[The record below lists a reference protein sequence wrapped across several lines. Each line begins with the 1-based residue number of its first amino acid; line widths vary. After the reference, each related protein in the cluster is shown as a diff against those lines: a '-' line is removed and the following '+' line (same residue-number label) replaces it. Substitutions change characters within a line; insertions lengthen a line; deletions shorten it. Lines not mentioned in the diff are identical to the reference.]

1 MNVIKQYVNAVER
14 RLRLDRQ
21 TKLRVMND
29 LASDLQSRLDAGET
43 LAEIEADLGS
53 PAELAANLNAAFPEH
68 QRPASPWRWLFA
80 AAAALLALWMALA
93 SMPAQTSGIIG
104 GADGPTAIVVTAS
117 GPDFS
122 LFGLFCALAAAF
134 LYLGWCRCGRPRRY
148 GAAIARF
155 AWRWLR
161 LGCRHFLPHS
171 ALFPKAAARRPPRSA
186 VSGCRRCCA
195 AAYGS
200 PCLCWSLPFGGCAPP
215 AIARRRPADR
225 PSLLR
230 SILPELRSAPP
241 ARPGSGAGS
250 GRRKRHTRRQRSG
263 AKMRPALW

>member
-1 MNVIKQYVNAVER
+1 MNAIKQYVNAVER

-134 LYLGWCRCGRPRRY
+134 LYLGWWRCGRPRRY
-148 GAAIARF
+148 GAAIALS
-155 AWRWLR
+155 AVCLVLAA
-161 LGCRHFLPHS
+161 LGLP
-171 ALFPKAAARRPPRSA
+171 ALFAAQHAFSESGGTAAAALS
-186 VSGCRRCCA
+186 SI
-195 AAYGS
+195 
-200 PCLCWSLPFGGCAPP
+200 WLPA
-215 AIARRRPADR
+215 
-225 PSLLR
+225 LLR
-230 SILPELRSAPP
+230 SGVWLALPVLVFALRRMRAAGHSAKK
-241 ARPGSGAGS
+241 AR
-250 GRRKRHTRRQRSG
+250 
-263 AKMRPALW
+263 

>member
-1 MNVIKQYVNAVER
+1 MNAIKHYVYAVER

-53 PAELAANLNAAFPEH
+53 PAELAANRNAAFPGQ
-68 QRPASPWRWLFA
+68 QRLASPWRWLFA

-134 LYLGWCRCGRPRRY
+134 LFLG
-148 GAAIARF
+148 
-155 AWRWLR
+155 
-161 LGCRHFLPHS
+161 
-171 ALFPKAAARRPPRSA
+171 
-186 VSGCRRCCA
+186 
-195 AAYGS
+195 
-200 PCLCWSLPFGGCAPP
+200 
-215 AIARRRPADR
+215 
-225 PSLLR
+225 
-230 SILPELRSAPP
+230 
-241 ARPGSGAGS
+241 
-250 GRRKRHTRRQRSG
+250 
-263 AKMRPALW
+263 

>member
-1 MNVIKQYVNAVER
+1 MNAIKQYVNAVER

-148 GAAIARF
+148 GAAIALS
-155 AWRWLR
+155 AVCLVLAA
-161 LGCRHFLPHS
+161 LGLP
-171 ALFPKAAARRPPRSA
+171 ALFCRTTRFFRKRRHGGRRAQQYLAAGAAAQRRMARPACAGLCPSA
-186 VSGCRRCCA
+186 D
-195 AAYGS
+195 
-200 PCLCWSLPFGGCAPP
+200 
-215 AIARRRPADR
+215 ARRRP
-225 PSLLR
+225 
-230 SILPELRSAPP
+230 
-241 ARPGSGAGS
+241 
-250 GRRKRHTRRQRSG
+250 
-263 AKMRPALW
+263 

>member
-1 MNVIKQYVNAVER
+1 MNAIKQYVNAVER

-68 QRPASPWRWLFA
+68 HRPASPWRWLFA

-134 LYLGWCRCGRPRRY
+134 LFLGWSAVCLAL
-148 GAAIARF
+148 AA
-155 AWRWLR
+155 
-161 LGCRHFLPHS
+161 LGLP
-171 ALFPKAAARRPPRSA
+171 ALFAAQRAFSESGGTAAAALS
-186 VSGCRRCCA
+186 SI
-195 AAYGS
+195 
-200 PCLCWSLPFGGCAPP
+200 WLPA
-215 AIARRRPADR
+215 
-225 PSLLR
+225 LLR
-230 SILPELRSAPP
+230 SGVWLALPVLVFALRRMRAAGHSAKK
-241 ARPGSGAGS
+241 AR
-250 GRRKRHTRRQRSG
+250 
-263 AKMRPALW
+263 

>member
-1 MNVIKQYVNAVER
+1 MNAIKQYVNAVER

-134 LYLGWCRCGRPRRY
+134 LFLGWCRCGRPRRY
-148 GAAIARF
+148 GAAIALS
-155 AWRWLR
+155 AVCLALAALR
-161 LGCRHFLPHS
+161 LP
-171 ALFPKAAARRPPRSA
+171 ALFAAQHAFSEGGGTAAAALS
-186 VSGCRRCCA
+186 SI
-195 AAYGS
+195 
-200 PCLCWSLPFGGCAPP
+200 WLPA
-215 AIARRRPADR
+215 
-225 PSLLR
+225 LLR
-230 SILPELRSAPP
+230 SGVWLALPVLVFALRRMRAAGHSAEK
-241 ARPGSGAGS
+241 AR
-250 GRRKRHTRRQRSG
+250 
-263 AKMRPALW
+263 

>member
-1 MNVIKQYVNAVER
+1 MNAIKQYVNAVER

-148 GAAIARF
+148 GAAIALSAVCLVLAALGLPALF
-155 AWRWLR
+155 AAQHAFSESGGTAADALSRMWVPGRVGRGVWVAPAG
-161 LGCRHFLPHS
+161 LGFAASGVGAAGHS
-171 ALFPKAAARRPPRSA
+171 AKKAR
-186 VSGCRRCCA
+186 
-195 AAYGS
+195 
-200 PCLCWSLPFGGCAPP
+200 
-215 AIARRRPADR
+215 
-225 PSLLR
+225 
-230 SILPELRSAPP
+230 
-241 ARPGSGAGS
+241 
-250 GRRKRHTRRQRSG
+250 
-263 AKMRPALW
+263 

>member
-1 MNVIKQYVNAVER
+1 MNAIKQYVNAVER

-43 LAEIEADLGS
+43 PAEIEADLGS

-148 GAAIARF
+148 GAAIALSAVCLVLAALGLPALF
-155 AWRWLR
+155 AAQHAFSESGGTAGAALRRIRLAAPVPRRGWLGLPGVG
-161 LGCRHFLPHS
+161 LGLRRMRAAGHS
-171 ALFPKAAARRPPRSA
+171 AKKAR
-186 VSGCRRCCA
+186 
-195 AAYGS
+195 
-200 PCLCWSLPFGGCAPP
+200 
-215 AIARRRPADR
+215 
-225 PSLLR
+225 
-230 SILPELRSAPP
+230 
-241 ARPGSGAGS
+241 
-250 GRRKRHTRRQRSG
+250 
-263 AKMRPALW
+263 